1 MLWPTESSGWCHPQK
16 PLHPFTPDSL
26 IISIV
31 HLDSVLLDAFCL
43 YHPLLSPQ
51 RRQAA
56 GSLFLR
62 EGKSWRQVTHL
73 ELEGPLHQADNS
85 PHFLL

>member
-1 MLWPTESSGWCHPQK
+1 MGAAAHRELWVVSTPEAFS
-16 PLHPFTPDSL
+16 PLPPHPDSL

-31 HLDSVLLDAFCL
+31 HLDSVPLDAFRL
-43 YHPLLSPQ
+43 SHPLLSPR

-62 EGKSWRQVTHL
+62 EGKNPGGW
-73 ELEGPLHQADNS
+73 
-85 PHFLL
+85 